1 MMLGL
6 FKVSRVE
13 GAFFLFVFVFVC
25 LFLVLIAL
33 EPGF

>member
-1 MMLGL
+1 MTLGL

-13 GAFFLFVFVFVC
+13 GLFFFF
-25 LFLVLIAL
+25 FLVLIAL